1 MDEQDN
7 KVVTITEEEK
17 TFTEEEVMQ
26 AIEQLSNSG
35 AMNYGYE
42 DTFMELSRTPV
53 TLVMG

>member
-42 DTFMELSRTPV
+42 DTFINLSRTPV
-53 TLVMG
+53 TSVMG